1 MKKITKTILATVPAI
16 MVAGMLVITSSATA
30 AEDKSQTDRA
40 AFARGAKAWS
50 ENCGRCH
57 NIRAAGELNDEE
69 WAVSVTHMRV
79 RANIP
84 GEVAKDIIAFLQ
96 ASN

>member
-1 MKKITKTILATVPAI
+1 MQKIMKTILATVPAI
-16 MVAGMLVITSSATA
+16 MVAGMLVITSGATA

-57 NIRAAGELNDEE
+57 NIRSPAELSDEE
-69 WAVSVTHMRV
+69 WMVSVTHMRV

-84 GEVAKDIIAFLQ
+84 GDVARDIIEFLK

>member
-1 MKKITKTILATVPAI
+1 MQKIMKRILAAVPAVL
-16 MVAGMLVITSSATA
+16 VAGMLVITSGATA

-50 ENCGRCH
+50 QNCGRCH
-57 NIRAAGELNDEE
+57 NFRAAKELNDQE

-84 GEVAKDIIAFLQ
+84 GDVAKDIIAFLQ

>member
-1 MKKITKTILATVPAI
+1 MKKIMKTILATVPAI

-57 NIRAAGELNDEE
+57 NIRAASELNDEE

>member
-1 MKKITKTILATVPAI
+1 MQKIMKATIATITAAL
-16 MVAGMLVITSSATA
+16 VAGTLAIAPGA
-30 AEDKSQTDRA
+30 AAQEQGKTDRA
-40 AFARGAKAWS
+40 AFARGAKAWT

-57 NIRAAGELNDEE
+57 NIRAANELNDQE
-69 WAVSVTHMRV
+69 WMVSVTHMRV

-84 GEVAKDIIAFLQ
+84 GDVAKDIIAFLQ

>member
-1 MKKITKTILATVPAI
+1 MNKIMKAI
-16 MVAGMLVITSSATA
+16 AIAIPVALTAGTLVMVSGSFAQDSEQV
-30 AEDKSQTDRA
+30 DRA

-57 NIRAAGELNDEE
+57 NIRAPAELSDEE
-69 WAVSVTHMRV
+69 WMVSVTHMRV
-79 RANIP
+79 RANIS
-84 GEVAKDIIAFLQ
+84 GDVARDIITFLQ